1 MPLYLLE
8 ALGGALVIALIAYC
22 TWHEDKLIAFEN
34 RIAKAVKG
42 RINSHATGQT
52 KSE

>member
-1 MPLYLLE
+1 MAIWLTAPLSLS
-8 ALGGALVIALIAYC
+8 AVALIAP
-22 TWHEDKLIAFEN
+22 
-34 RIAKAVKG
+34 KG